1 MIALG
6 NVFTTGTNLSISV
19 NTPCGYTLIEGA
31 VVAKA
36 VAGELRL
43 VFPAAICPKMNHIP
57 VGTQVFIS
65 TEINGETFAY
75 NGMIASHKDRPFVS
89 VKVFERVPAMEKR
102 QHRRV
107 SVNLP
112 MYCSVVDET
121 GTFRVIHDGRKVNG
135 KHIQTDLSLS
145 AGGFK
150 VKTPFRVE
158 TDTMAI
164 AVFFYPDE
172 TERVVP
178 VLSTSVYSHPAPASS
193 NYITGFKFSLIDD
206 SDRQKIDTLVSNL
219 ISVKDPTH
227 RARKFP
233 ACLTRMGNH

>member
-1 MIALG
+1 MRAIG
-6 NVFTTGTNLSISV
+6 NVFTTGTSLSISV

-31 VVAKA
+31 VVANA
-36 VAGELRL
+36 DVGELRL

-57 VGTQVFIS
+57 VGTQLFLS
-65 TEINGETFAY
+65 TEICGETYAY

-107 SVNLP
+107 SINLP

-121 GTFRVIHDGRKVNG
+121 GAFRVIHDGRKVNG
-135 KHIQTDLSLS
+135 RHIQTDLSLS

-172 TERVVP
+172 TEHVVP
-178 VLSTSVYSHPAPASS
+178 VLSTSVYSYPAPASS
-193 NYITGFKFSLIDD
+193 NYITGFKFSLIDEQ
-206 SDRQKIDTLVSNL
+206 DRQKIDTLVSDL
-219 ISVKDPTH
+219 ICEKDPAS
-227 RARKFP
+227 RARKLP
-233 ACLTRMGNH
+233 ACLTRIRNH